1 MLILLYIFLTAA
13 VVQLIYY
20 LAFFRKLAHYKE
32 PVVKPGY
39 NFPKV
44 SVIVCS
50 RNEAGNL
57 EKNLPFL
64 LKQVYSNEYE
74 VILVDDSSTDKTA
87 EVVTNLQTH
96 YPQLRYVLNEKSSP
110 GKKQA
115 LQKGISEAR
124 FKHLLFTDADCY
136 PASNQWMQKMMQK
149 YSDSDVQI
157 VLGYGAYTF
166 VKETFLSLIIGY
178 ETVMTAAQYMSF
190 ALNGN
195 AYMGVGRN
203 LSYKKEVYDEKHFQ
217 SHNNMASGDDDLF
230 IHQAAKEDNVAIALE
245 GRSFTLSEAPT
256 TWKGWFNQKV
266 RHYTT
271 GFVYKPK
278 IKLMLGLFLFSKLLF
293 YLLVIPL
300 LLSPKYLA
308 VAVVTFFLM
317 IWIQKRSIHPLYIRL
332 KASKVLINISAF
344 IDFFWIISVFAMSLV
359 SFFRDKKRW
368 V

>member
-1 MLILLYIFLTAA
+1 MLILLCIFLTAA

-20 LAFFRKLAHYKE
+20 LAFFRKLANYKE
-32 PVVKPGY
+32 PVVKPVY
-39 NFPKV
+39 NFPRV
-44 SVIVCS
+44 SIIVCA
-50 RNEAGNL
+50 RNEADNL
-57 EKNLPFL
+57 KKNLPYL

-74 VILVDDSSTDKTA
+74 VILVDDSSTDDTA
-87 EVVTNLQTH
+87 EVVAQLQKQ
-96 YPQLRYVLNEKSSP
+96 YPQLKYILNEKSSP

-124 FKHLLFTDADCY
+124 FKHFLFTDADCY

-166 VKETFLSLIIGY
+166 EKETFLSLIIGY
-178 ETVMTAAQYMSF
+178 ETVMTAAQYLSF
-190 ALNGN
+190 ALKGN

-203 LSYKKEVYDEKHFQ
+203 LSYKKEVYDVKHFQ
-217 SHNNMASGDDDLF
+217 SHSNLASGDDDLF
-230 IHQAAKEDNVAIALE
+230 IHQAAKKGNVAITLE
-245 GRSFTLSEAPT
+245 GRSFTLSNAPA
-256 TWKGWFNQKV
+256 TWKDWFNQKV

-300 LLSPKYLA
+300 LLTPNYLA
-308 VAVVTFFLM
+308 VVIITFFLM

-332 KASKVLINISAF
+332 KASKILINISAF
-344 IDFFWIISVFAMSLV
+344 IDFFWIVSVFAMSFV
-359 SFFRDKKRW
+359 SFFRDKTRW